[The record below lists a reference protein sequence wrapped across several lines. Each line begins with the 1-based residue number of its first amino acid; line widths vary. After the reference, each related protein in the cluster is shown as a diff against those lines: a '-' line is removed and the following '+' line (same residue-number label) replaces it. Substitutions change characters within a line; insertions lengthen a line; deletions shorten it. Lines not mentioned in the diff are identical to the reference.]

1 MSINRQSA
9 ARKLLGG
16 ALGGILARRYI
27 RIPLQIFIPNLKRGA
42 PIDSQV
48 GCLWGS
54 SGSEPI
60 SALSG
65 SLSVFLGRH
74 QVNPSV

>member
-1 MSINRQSA
+1 MTINRQSV
-9 ARKLLGG
+9 ARMRSGRV
-16 ALGGILARRYI
+16 LGGILARRYI

-54 SGSEPI
+54 SGSELI
-60 SALSG
+60 GALSG
-65 SLSVFLGRH
+65 SPSVFLGRH